1 MRLEAVLPL
10 RRGSAV
16 GPDDRRIAAIFVAPP
31 GAGPVEIG
39 GDRQAVPARERQLPG
54 HDQAILD
61 RLHRHRIGQPGR
73 LPRCEG
79 MDNQIPGAS
88 RRLEGVGDAAAVRRP
103 LRRTDD
109 SGLGSRYDARLSATR
124 RRDSELVGAPVVLDV
139 REPSAV
145 GGPGTFRLVGLGR
158 HQRPGFS
165 SRPGHAPVVDPPG
178 AVGRKDHR
186 GAVRGDQG
194 IAERAP
200 LPVVEEVLVAHDDPL
215 FTAVGRDFHNL
226 MVHPF
231 AIESD
236 EQDRPGIGAP
246 GGIDLQFGSVGQPAS
261 LPGRDLHRPHVV
273 LPVTIAGERDPAPV
287 RRPGVALDQPPAVP
301 GDAERFASGNGPEP
315 DLRRAAPVRYIGD
328 PLSVRRPLR
337 LGRRQKMTAASRGH
351 RQFADRATFG
361 TDEPQVRA
369 TQEDPVTFRG
379 PARRLATH
387 GRGERQES
395 LHGKRFGCALA
406 GNRAE
411 GFGILSGCGGG
422 EECEREG

>member
-1 MRLEAVLPL
+1 
-10 RRGSAV
+10 
-16 GPDDRRIAAIFVAPP
+16 
-31 GAGPVEIG
+31 
-39 GDRQAVPARERQLPG
+39 
-54 HDQAILD
+54 
-61 RLHRHRIGQPGR
+61 
-73 LPRCEG
+73 

-103 LRRTDD
+103 LRRSDD

-139 REPSAV
+139 REPSAA
-145 GGPGTFRLVGLGR
+145 GGPGAFRLVGLGR
-158 HQRPGFS
+158 RQRPGFS

-200 LPVVEEVLVAHDDPL
+200 LPVVEEVLVAHDDLL
-215 FTAVGRDFHNL
+215 FTAVGRDFHNR

-236 EQDRPGIGAP
+236 VQDRLGIGAP
-246 GGIDLQFGSVGQPAS
+246 SGIDLQFGSVGQPAS

-301 GDAERFASGNGPEP
+301 GDAERFASLKGPEP

-361 TDEPQVRA
+361 TDEPQVASHPGGSGHLPGPSAASRHPRKRRA
-369 TQEDPVTFRG
+369 TGESPREAVRM
-379 PARRLATH
+379 RS
-387 GRGERQES
+387 GRQP
-395 LHGKRFGCALA
+395 
-406 GNRAE
+406 
-411 GFGILSGCGGG
+411 GGG
-422 EECEREG
+422 FRDPERLWGRRGVRARGLRVR